1 MWGIGAAVAIVFVV
15 ALCSGCCYYQSRA
28 ERRNRRAAGP
38 GTADQTEVE
47 MQLPKYQ
54 ARSQTGEVVLQPD
67 LGRTPTYVTQESV
80 PDVTVRSES
89 PAPIAPERT
98 IASAGRAVP
107 LRQRTK

>member
-15 ALCSGCCYYQSRA
+15 ALCSGCCYYQSRVD
-28 ERRNRRAAGP
+28 RHNRRAAP
-38 GTADQTEVE
+38 GQTEVE

-67 LGRTPTYVTQESV
+67 LGRTPTYVAQETV
-80 PDVTVRSES
+80 PEVIVRSES
-89 PAPIAPERT
+89 PAPIAPEST